1 MRIEE
6 LTSPGIAKY
15 LETKNAVLIP
25 AGSMEQHGPHLPL
38 GTGAFLAD
46 QITEKVSDLTET
58 LMMPV
63 LHYGPCFNSTSHAGT
78 VSVASRILYDLVHG
92 ILISLYNQG
101 FRLFFLVSAHSGQSQ
116 LSTLREVG
124 EDFVQAKGDASYHL
138 ISTYHVNKAAAR
150 PLMDV
155 SQEFHAGA
163 VETSL
168 MLYLRP
174 DLVDPSKYAA
184 GKNNLPEYEVVRD
197 KKKYWKSGVYGNP
210 ALAAEETGREIFEK
224 TVEHIRRYILKH
236 TF

>member
-1 MRIEE
+1 MKIEE
-6 LTSPGIAKY
+6 LTSMGIEKY

-25 AGSMEQHGPHLPL
+25 TGSMEQHGPHLPL
-38 GTGAFLAD
+38 GTGAFLAS
-46 QITEKVSDLTET
+46 QIAEKVSDLTET

-78 VSVASRILYDLVHG
+78 VSISSRILYDLLQG
-92 ILISLYNQG
+92 ILTSLYSQG
-101 FRLFFLVSAHSGQSQ
+101 FRLFFIISGHSGQSQ
-116 LSTLREVG
+116 LATLREVG
-124 EDFVQAKGDASYHL
+124 EDFVQEKGESSFHL

-174 DLVDPSKYAA
+174 DLVDPTKYIA

-210 ALAAEETGREIFEK
+210 ALATEEIGREIFEK
-224 TVEHIRRYILKH
+224 TVEHIRRYVLKH